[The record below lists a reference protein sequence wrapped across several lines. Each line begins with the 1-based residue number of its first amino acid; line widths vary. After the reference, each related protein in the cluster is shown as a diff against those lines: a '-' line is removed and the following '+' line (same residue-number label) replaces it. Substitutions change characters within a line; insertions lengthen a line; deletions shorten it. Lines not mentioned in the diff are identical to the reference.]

1 MCNHNQDT
9 AVAVQ
14 VLLQP
19 EHHIR
24 IKMVGRLI
32 EDQDICRIQQ
42 GPRQRDA
49 FLLAAGQVAGRSVVV
64 AEAQFI

>member
-1 MCNHNQDT
+1 
-9 AVAVQ
+9 
-14 VLLQP
+14 
-19 EHHIR
+19 
-24 IKMVGRLI
+24 MVGRLI